1 MASTDITP
9 EELELWRTLEGLAG
23 GDSVLTFVPQVSP
36 RYGRPYH
43 LSPIADA
50 LARARHEGV
59 KICLSVPPRFGK
71 TETIL
76 HSLAWRL
83 QMDNHPDT
91 EIAYVTYEANLAR
104 SKSLK
109 IQEMAV
115 RAGVRL
121 GSKCASHEWFTEGGA
136 AVRATGV
143 GGPLTGNGARL
154 LVVDDPLKNREEAES
169 PVIREKLWDWFTSTA
184 MTRVEPG
191 GSTIIVHTRWHDDD
205 LIGRLEQG
213 MAGDDWEF
221 INIPAVID
229 EGTPK
234 QRSLWPE
241 RWPLQELLSKRRIVG
256 EYDWASLFMGQPR
269 PKGGR
274 LFKEPVRYNLHDP
287 DGCYYVIGVDP
298 AATEKTA
305 SDYSVVCVLA
315 CKGRP
320 FTLEQKCQVVDVWR
334 GQVEIPTLV
343 RQIHRMAVDWG
354 VPGSRGAP
362 VAVEAAG
369 GFKAVPQMLREMD
382 KHLRIFE
389 VTPITDKFT
398 RAQTC
403 AAAWNDQRISVPTD
417 NAFPWVRPF
426 VNEVCKFTGV
436 KDPKDDQVDAMV
448 HAFNGASQANPQF
461 RGVKLP
467 GWREI

>member
-1 MASTDITP
+1 MSYEISA

-23 GDSVLTFVPQVSP
+23 GESILNFVPQVSP
-36 RYGRPYH
+36 RYLAPNH
-43 LSPIADA
+43 LHQVADA
-50 LARARHEGV
+50 LARARHGPV

-71 TETIL
+71 TETVL

-109 IQEMAV
+109 IQEMV
-115 RAGVRL
+115 QRAGVRL
-121 GSKCASHEWFTEGGA
+121 GSRVAGHEWFTAGGA

-154 LVVDDPLKNREEAES
+154 LVIDDPLKNREEAES
-169 PVIREKLWDWFTSTA
+169 PVIREKIWDWFTSTA

-191 GSTIIVHTRWHDDD
+191 GSTVIVHTRWHDDD

-221 INIPAVID
+221 INIPAVLD
-229 EGTPK
+229 DGQPG

-241 RWPLQELLSKRRIVG
+241 RWPLAELQGKRRLVG

-274 LFKEPVRYNLHDP
+274 LFKEPARYMHHDP

-305 SDYSVVCVLA
+305 SDYSVIVVLA
-315 CKGRP
+315 CKGKP
-320 FTLEQKCQVVDVWR
+320 LTLEQNCQVVDVWR
-334 GQVEIPTLV
+334 GQVEIPKLV
-343 RQIHRMAVDWG
+343 GQIHRIAREWG
-354 VPGSRGAP
+354 VPGSAGAP
-362 VAVEAAG
+362 VAVEAVG

-382 KHLRIFE
+382 KRLRIFE
-389 VTPITDKFT
+389 VTPVADKFT
-398 RAQTC
+398 RAQTT
-403 AAAWNDQRISVPTD
+403 AAAWNDQRIQVPKAYSKPWV
-417 NAFPWVRPF
+417 NAFVT
-426 VNEVCKFTGV
+426 EVCKFTGV

-448 HAFNGASQANPQF
+448 HAFNGATMASPF
-461 RGVKLP
+461 TRGIRIP
-467 GWREI
+467 GWREV